1 MEWKEEGRPLS
12 VIGRKCINME
22 MEVEVGEMVRVRT
35 GGGIY
40 NGKVVGIGKEI
51 MKLYFIGFFPEFKY
65 MCYC

>member
-1 MEWKEEGRPLS
+1 MEWEEEGRPLS
-12 VIGRKCINME
+12 VVGRKFMNMG

-40 NGKVVGIGKEI
+40 KGKVIGIGKEI